1 MNWDQIEGNWKVY
14 RGKVKERW
22 GKLTDDD
29 LDVIAGK
36 YDQLVGHVQKKYGMV
51 RKDAENQI
59 KNFMKSVSGSI
70 GETKSRMQTVDPD
83 EQRMDSDF
91 GQDNKAS

>member
-36 YDQLVGHVQKKYGMV
+36 YDQLVGQVQKKYGVV
-51 RKDAENQI
+51 RKDAEHQI
-59 KNFMKSVSGSI
+59 KNFMKNVSGSA
-70 GETKSRMQTVDPD
+70 GATKPRTQRVDPD
-83 EQRMDSDF
+83 EERVDSDF
-91 GQDNKAS
+91 GQDTKAS